1 MAMQE
6 AINLIEFQRK
16 FDTEESCQNHLFEIR
31 YPKGFVCPRCKGTEY
46 YPIRNRR
53 LLQCK
58 ACGYQAS
65 LTVGTVMEKTHLPL
79 QVWFWAIYL
88 VATDKRGCSAAQLS
102 RQLELPYNTAWFLL
116 HRIRKAMVEREK
128 NYVLR
133 GVIEFDDSYFGSPTH
148 GEKPCGRG
156 TERANVLVALSK
168 SKDGKPG
175 YLKMQLI
182 DQAGSESVAEFVNK
196 HIEKGYKQMD

>member
-1 MAMQE
+1 
-6 AINLIEFQRK
+6 
-16 FDTEESCQNHLFEIR
+16 
-31 YPKGFVCPRCKGTEY
+31 
-46 YPIRNRR
+46 
-53 LLQCK
+53 
-58 ACGYQAS
+58 
-65 LTVGTVMEKTHLPL
+65 
-79 QVWFWAIYL
+79 
-88 VATDKRGCSAAQLS
+88 
-102 RQLELPYNTAWFLL
+102 
-116 HRIRKAMVEREK
+116 MVEREK